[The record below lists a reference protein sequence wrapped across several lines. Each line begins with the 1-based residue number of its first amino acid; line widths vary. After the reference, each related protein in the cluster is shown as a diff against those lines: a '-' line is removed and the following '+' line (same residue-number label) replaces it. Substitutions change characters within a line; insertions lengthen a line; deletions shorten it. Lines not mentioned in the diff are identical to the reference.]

1 MKKALVIAL
10 MFVLGLGMLAFAGP
24 LTGSWSTTV
33 RVDPGATDFDFFFLG
48 LDSTLV
54 ADYTFGGWTFG
65 SKTVFDKAGFAS
77 QSFSA
82 AGVLGAF
89 TFSSNMSF
97 DPMAITVKTYDVG
110 DLTMTQT
117 PSTICPLV
125 WTTTTS
131 APKFLKWDATGSVS
145 IAGVSLE
152 GYFLLDQSH
161 YDVTLVDY
169 LTDLAGE
176 QTSAYTCTS
185 YNNGAG
191 WRFKIAGGFG
201 DTTITSYTY
210 FNMLEKDASAVT
222 GVLCPVVGKAGVYYI
237 QGGVCTPGFTEEYIA
252 LEGFSFGCVTL
263 DVGLSILCTGFS
275 DITFVLN
282 DIGICGWLDLDFG
295 IIFTTDSKTVDLC
308 MSMVCD
314 GVKNLDCVTVEM
326 GFGSPTY
333 VTSYIIDK
341 VYLHGVGFT
350 YTFNG
355 ISFSS
360 YTELDVYS
368 SLFSTATAW
377 TYVNGD
383 TQNTYMV
390 PYAGRSDACTTTAT
404 YFTIADEWY
413 EAKCVVAERF
423 KLWEKFVIDVDSDA
437 CCGGLLDITVGTF
450 FGDHQVLDYYGY
462 ATYLKAI
469 AYAAGATPVS
479 LVTLYGTLP
488 ALTDTTVYTAV
499 TATTYAKAEGVKI
512 LSAYKAG
519 ATTTLFDWAKT
530 EVDLSVGVGSNV
542 TLTLG
547 FDISAFGWE
556 DLEFGFKFAF

>member
-65 SKTVFDKAGFAS
+65 SKTVFDKAGFSS

-97 DPMAITVKTYDVG
+97 DPMAIKVKTYDVKA
-110 DLTMTQT
+110 TSQT
-117 PSTICPLV
+117 PSTTICPLA
-125 WTTTTS
+125 WSATTF
-131 APKFLKWDATGSVS
+131 APIFLKWDATGSVS
-145 IAGVSLE
+145 IAGVSFE
-152 GYFLLDQSH
+152 GYFLLDRSA
-161 YDVTLVDY
+161 YDVTLVNY
-169 LTDLAGE
+169 LAKLDGST
-176 QTSAYTCTS
+176 QTNAYTCTS
-185 YNNGAG
+185 KYNGAG
-191 WRFKIAGGFG
+191 WRFKVSGGFG

-210 FNMLEKDASAVT
+210 FGMTEAD
-222 GVLCPVVGKAGVYYI
+222 VLTTNCPAVGKRGVFTM
-237 QGGVCTPGFTEEYIA
+237 VEDCDVTFTEQYIT
-252 LEGFSFGCVTL
+252 LTGFSFGCVTL

-333 VTSYIIDK
+333 VTSYIIDR

-368 SLFSTATAW
+368 ALFSTATAW

-383 TQNTYMV
+383 TQNSYLV
-390 PYAGRSDACTTTAT
+390 PYAGKKSGCAT
-404 YFTIADEWY
+404 YFDTEDGWY
-413 EAKCVVAERF
+413 EAKCVTAERF
-423 KLWEKFVIDVDSDA
+423 KLWEEFVIDVDSDA
-437 CCGGLLDITVGTF
+437 CCGGLLDITVATF
-450 FGDHQVLDYYGY
+450 FGDHEVLDYVAYDIINTG
-462 ATYLKAI
+462 ALVPGDLVYLLNTT
-469 AYAAGATPVS
+469 GA
-479 LVTLYGTLP
+479 
-488 ALTDTTVYTAV
+488 
-499 TATTYAKAEGVKI
+499 TATTALTTVATHDTVTFKSGYI
-512 LSAYKAG
+512 AG
-519 ATTTLFDWAKT
+519 TTTTLFDWAKT

>member
-1 MKKALVIAL
+1 
-10 MFVLGLGMLAFAGP
+10 
-24 LTGSWSTTV
+24 
-33 RVDPGATDFDFFFLG
+33 
-48 LDSTLV
+48 
-54 ADYTFGGWTFG
+54 
-65 SKTVFDKAGFAS
+65 
-77 QSFSA
+77 
-82 AGVLGAF
+82 
-89 TFSSNMSF
+89 MSF
-97 DPMAITVKTYDVG
+97 DPMAVTVKTYNVVA
-110 DLTMTQT
+110 TAQT
-117 PSTICPLV
+117 PSTVSCPLA
-125 WTTTTS
+125 WSATTF
-131 APKFLKWDATGSVS
+131 APIFLKWDVTGSVS
-145 IAGVSLE
+145 IAGVSFE

-161 YDVTLVDY
+161 YDVTLVGY
-169 LTDLAGE
+169 LTDLDGG

-201 DTTITSYTY
+201 GATITSYTY

-295 IIFTTDSKTVDLC
+295 IIFTTSSKTVDLC

-368 SLFSTATAW
+368 ALFSTATAW

-383 TQNTYMV
+383 TQNSYLV
-390 PYAGRSDACTTTAT
+390 PYAGKKSGCAT
-404 YFTIADEWY
+404 YFDTEDGWY
-413 EAKCVVAERF
+413 EAKCVTAERF
-423 KLWEKFVIDVDSDA
+423 KLWEEFVIDVDSDA
-437 CCGGLLDITVGTF
+437 CCGGLLDITVATF
-450 FGDHQVLDYYGY
+450 FGDHEVLDYVAYDIINTG
-462 ATYLKAI
+462 ALAPGALVYLLNTT
-469 AYAAGATPVS
+469 GA
-479 LVTLYGTLP
+479 
-488 ALTDTTVYTAV
+488 
-499 TATTYAKAEGVKI
+499 TATTALTTVATHDTVTFKSGYI
-512 LSAYKAG
+512 AG
-519 ATTTLFDWAKT
+519 TTTTLFDWAKT